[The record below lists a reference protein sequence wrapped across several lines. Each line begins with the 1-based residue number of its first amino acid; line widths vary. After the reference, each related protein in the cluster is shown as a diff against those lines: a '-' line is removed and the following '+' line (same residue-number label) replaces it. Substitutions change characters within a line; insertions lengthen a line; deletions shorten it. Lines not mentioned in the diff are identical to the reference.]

1 MATHA
6 YMDRPEWVI
15 LAAQIRDEVVLFASK
30 DLTRVELERRFEG
43 TFQFSEPHLPL
54 HRTTLTCE
62 MGTYFM
68 VTGHDYP
75 DALTQLARVF
85 EGLPAGRL
93 GLPSGHG

>member
-1 MATHA
+1 M
-6 YMDRPEWVI
+6 
-15 LAAQIRDEVVLFASK
+15 AAQVKGEVVLFASK
-30 DLTRVELERRFEG
+30 DLTRIELERHFEDTIKFG
-43 TFQFSEPHLPL
+43 DPFSPVC
-54 HRTTLTCE
+54 RTTLTCE

-68 VTGHDYP
+68 VIGHDYP